1 MLVQLSSNLNIR
13 KQIGNLLQHIIANL
27 TKDYHNIIFRTQS
40 LGWVGETQMDALPL
54 SEPYRAVLCGIVAN
68 GHPQVER
75 FISKFVHWFGAA
87 MMSDSDG
94 VLIRLSF
101 LFLWVSNSFTI
112 AIAKLVKNHLVTSIC
127 LTSSAN
133 VLASV
138 FRRRQV
144 TQKRGFRWD

>member
-27 TKDYHNIIFRTQS
+27 TKDHHNIIFRTQR
-40 LGWVGETQMDALPL
+40 LGRIGETQMDALPL
-54 SEPYRAVLCGIVAN
+54 SEPHRAVLCGIVAN
-68 GHPQVER
+68 GHHQVER
-75 FISKFVHWFGAA
+75 FISNFVHWFGAA

-112 AIAKLVKNHLVTSIC
+112 AIAKPVKNHLVSSIIC
-127 LTSSAN
+127 LTSAAN

-144 TQKRGFRWD
+144 TQKRGVR